1 MSTGTLPVDTGRDPP
16 SAIGA
21 RVRRRATVPGSGHLD
36 GAWWPRSDDLT
47 VEAPDLLADLE
58 PQLGTIHR
66 ITYHLLEWSTTPRGF
81 ITAGRRVR
89 LDGYRFKPAH
99 TVDVLA
105 VDGARTILL
114 VVPPD
119 TAPDVAEAV
128 MTAATAP
135 SADSS
140 TAAELLAAAIRA
152 HGDDSRVRGDDS
164 GTRGDDSE
172 NAAAQQMWAS
182 EGGAIP
188 GDIRSGR

>member
-1 MSTGTLPVDTGRDPP
+1 MTIETLPADTGRDPP
-16 SAIGA
+16 SATGA
-21 RVRRRATVPGSGHLD
+21 RVRRRSGAPGSGHLD

-47 VEAPDLLADLE
+47 VEAAELLAFLE

-81 ITAGRRVR
+81 ITDGRRVR

-105 VDGARTILL
+105 VGGGRMILL

-119 TAPDVAEAV
+119 TAREVAEAV
-128 MTAATAP
+128 MTAATSS

-140 TAAELLAAAIRA
+140 TAAELLAAATRA
-152 HGDDSRVRGDDS
+152 RS
-164 GTRGDDSE
+164 DDSE

-182 EGGAIP
+182 EGGTVP
-188 GDIRSGR
+188 GDIRSVR